1 MKLKNILFVVKDI
14 EKSKKFYREIFG
26 LEVVR
31 DFGENVILTE
41 GLVLQ
46 ECDLWEKCI
55 GENVQMGGR
64 DAELYFEEND
74 LDGFIEKL
82 GECDYE
88 IEYLNKCMCNDIS
101 KRAIRIFDPDRH
113 IIEIGESY
121 SITS

>member
-46 ECDLWEKCI
+46 ECDLWEKYI

-82 GECDYE
+82 GEYDYE
-88 IEYLNKCMCNDIS
+88 IEYLNKCMGNDIS

>member
-46 ECDLWEKCI
+46 ERDLWEKCI

-82 GECDYE
+82 RGCDYE
-88 IEYLNKCMCNDIS
+88 IEYLNKCTGHNIG
-101 KRAIRIFDPDRH
+101 KRAVRIYDPDSH
-113 IIEIGESY
+113 VIEIGEPY